1 MNASIATIK
10 EDDLLKEEE
19 ETVRERAKN
28 TEESDRN
35 PFRVDPSRGQ
45 IMLKEEDYEP
55 LSPPLSPPTLLDDSI
70 AESPIKK
77 RSNLEY
83 NDDTIKNKKSLDKIL

>member
-1 MNASIATIK
+1 MNASIDTIK

-35 PFRVDPSRGQ
+35 PFRVDPSRG
-45 IMLKEEDYEP
+45 
-55 LSPPLSPPTLLDDSI
+55 
-70 AESPIKK
+70 
-77 RSNLEY
+77 
-83 NDDTIKNKKSLDKIL
+83 

>member
-1 MNASIATIK
+1 MNASIDTIK

-55 LSPPLSPPTLLDDSI
+55 LSPPTLLDDSI

-83 NDDTIKNKKSLDKIL
+83 NDDTIKNKKNLDKIL